1 MIESVNNERVKY
13 WTKLNE
19 KKYQKAEKLFL
30 VEGEH
35 LVYEALKSQHLKEV
49 IVLNG
54 YDFEY
59 DKKTFVSENVM
70 RKISNL
76 TNIPKLVGVVKML
89 EEREING
96 NVLMLDQVSD
106 PGNLGT
112 IIRSSVAFGID
123 TIILGRGCV
132 SVYNPKVVRATEGQ
146 MFHLNIIERH
156 LEQAIEDLR
165 SEGYKIYATDVEEG
179 ETLYKTDF
187 APKTAIVM
195 GNEGAG
201 VSSEIKSMS
210 DEYLYIEMNE
220 TCESLNV
227 GVATSIIL
235 YELYMKSNI
244 Q

>member
-1 MIESVNNERVKY
+1 
-13 WTKLNE
+13 
-19 KKYQKAEKLFL
+19 
-30 VEGEH
+30 
-35 LVYEALKSQHLKEV
+35 
-49 IVLNG
+49 
-54 YDFEY
+54 
-59 DKKTFVSENVM
+59 
-70 RKISNL
+70 
-76 TNIPKLVGVVKML
+76 ML